1 MLSLIR
7 YYSIIGCLLCLIP
20 LHAQVLS
27 EDEVVRLT
35 LENYPSLRISDLR
48 VEQLR
53 AREKTAF
60 NPSQPE
66 LVLETPTDDGLGFEF
81 EQEFDFPSVYAKR
94 SKWLRSQTE
103 VMEAAS
109 GMDRNEIVRDVR
121 LAYLDVQIANE
132 LYRYYTSQDSIW
144 DIIVAKST
152 RLYDGGEI
160 SKADLLFSQKQ
171 KRWMD
176 LQKMF
181 ANADRTNKLEVL
193 ETYTGNKSMQVEEIQ
208 QLSVKN
214 DTAEFYFENYIEES
228 IDAAQSEANVW
239 KAMRLPGIIV
249 GYVREPEFDTDHQ
262 YRFKAGITIPIWQ
275 GQYTGEILAS
285 KAEAQLLQAEKDL
298 RIREAKLEALTW
310 DRKQLEAELAI
321 GQYQLITKPQIDELT
336 DIYNRL
342 YEGGQVDFA
351 VTLKNIAE
359 LSTVYPQ
366 HLEMIKLYNQS
377 VIEIDFLHA
386 AY

>member
-7 YYSIIGCLLCLIP
+7 YYTIIWCVICMMP

-27 EDEVVRLT
+27 EEEVIRLT
-35 LENYPSLRISDLR
+35 LENYPSLEISDIR
-48 VEQLR
+48 VEQQR

-60 NPSQPE
+60 NPSQPQ

-81 EQEFDFPSVYAKR
+81 EQEFDFPSVYTRR
-94 SKWLRSQTE
+94 SKWLRNQTE
-103 VMEAAS
+103 VLEAAA
-109 GMDRNEIVRDVR
+109 GIDRNEIVRDVR

-132 LYRYYTSQDSIW
+132 LYNYYTSQDSIW
-144 DIIVAKST
+144 NIIVSKST

-160 SKADLLFSQKQ
+160 NKADLLFSQKQ
-171 KRWMD
+171 QRWMD

-193 ETYTGNKSMQVEEIQ
+193 KTYTGNSSMQVEEIQ
-208 QLSVKN
+208 QLSVMN
-214 DTAEFYFENYIEES
+214 DTSEFYFEKYIDENIEV
-228 IDAAQSEANVW
+228 AQSEANVW

-275 GQYTGEILAS
+275 GQYTGEVLAA
-285 KAEAQLLQAEKDL
+285 KAEAQLLEAEKDL
-298 RIREAKLEALTW
+298 RIREAKLNALTW

-321 GQYQLITKPQIDELT
+321 AQYQIITKPQIDELT

-351 VTLKNIAE
+351 LTLKNIAE

>member
-1 MLSLIR
+1 
-7 YYSIIGCLLCLIP
+7 
-20 LHAQVLS
+20 
-27 EDEVVRLT
+27 
-35 LENYPSLRISDLR
+35 
-48 VEQLR
+48 
-53 AREKTAF
+53 
-60 NPSQPE
+60 
-66 LVLETPTDDGLGFEF
+66 
-81 EQEFDFPSVYAKR
+81 
-94 SKWLRSQTE
+94 
-103 VMEAAS
+103 
-109 GMDRNEIVRDVR
+109 
-121 LAYLDVQIANE
+121 
-132 LYRYYTSQDSIW
+132 
-144 DIIVAKST
+144 
-152 RLYDGGEI
+152 
-160 SKADLLFSQKQ
+160 
-171 KRWMD
+171 MD

-214 DTAEFYFENYIEES
+214 DTAEFYFENYIDES

-310 DRKQLEAELAI
+310 DRKQIEAELAI